1 MLINFSVSN
10 HLSFR
15 SKQTLNMLKSD
26 FNSDLINKENL
37 LTSSLI
43 FGANAS
49 GKSNFI
55 DSLAL
60 LKKIVLRS
68 TDELSKNYLEDI
80 VPFLFNKIDN
90 SPSTFEISIFSQE
103 VYTYSISF
111 LNRKIVSEELCIYSE
126 NNLKKNETLFIRNDN
141 IINNVS
147 ERFSE
152 SYSYFN
158 QETKEINN
166 SDNVKN
172 IPFISIIAG
181 VGGVHS
187 KNVINWFNKLHIIS
201 GLLDDALLNF
211 SLNLFEKDLKFYDWA
226 SQFLP
231 SLQIDKID
239 FEDNVLSLFEK
250 IDPKELKT
258 VLAKVKQKKKGKHT
272 EVIEK
277 FIDLVQATTEIE
289 DKKINAKKVNVIK
302 NINGEKYELPFRLES
317 EGTRK
322 LIALLGPIYDSIQKK
337 HVLVCDE
344 IDSKFHT
351 LLMKYILKIFNKDN
365 KECQLIASAQD
376 TNLID
381 KDIFNEDQIWF
392 VNKNEFGESGMYSLI
407 EFKNLTNTD
416 YASSYLKGAYNAIP
430 LFANKDIIEN
440 LLK

>member
-430 LFANKDIIEN
+430 LFENKDI
-440 LLK
+440 

>member
-1 MLINFSVSN
+1 
-10 HLSFR
+10 
-15 SKQTLNMLKSD
+15 MLKSD

-430 LFANKDIIEN
+430 LFENKDI
-440 LLK
+440 

>member
-90 SPSTFEISIFSQE
+90 FPSTFEISIFSQE

-126 NNLKKNETLFIRNDN
+126 NNLRKNETLFIRNDN

-277 FIDLVQATTEIE
+277 FIDLVQATTGIE

-430 LFANKDIIEN
+430 LFENKDIIEN

>member
-126 NNLKKNETLFIRNDN
+126 NNLRKNETLFIRNDN
-141 IINNVS
+141 IISNVS

-430 LFANKDIIEN
+430 LFENKDIIEN

>member
-126 NNLKKNETLFIRNDN
+126 NNLKKNKILFIRNDN

-430 LFANKDIIEN
+430 LFENKDIIEN

>member
-1 MLINFSVSN
+1 M
-10 HLSFR
+10 
-15 SKQTLNMLKSD
+15 
-26 FNSDLINKENL
+26 
-37 LTSSLI
+37 
-43 FGANAS
+43 
-49 GKSNFI
+49 
-55 DSLAL
+55 
-60 LKKIVLRS
+60 
-68 TDELSKNYLEDI
+68 
-80 VPFLFNKIDN
+80 
-90 SPSTFEISIFSQE
+90 
-103 VYTYSISF
+103 
-111 LNRKIVSEELCIYSE
+111 
-126 NNLKKNETLFIRNDN
+126 
-141 IINNVS
+141 
-147 ERFSE
+147 
-152 SYSYFN
+152 
-158 QETKEINN
+158 
-166 SDNVKN
+166 
-172 IPFISIIAG
+172 
-181 VGGVHS
+181 
-187 KNVINWFNKLHIIS
+187 
-201 GLLDDALLNF
+201 
-211 SLNLFEKDLKFYDWA
+211 KFYDWA

-430 LFANKDIIEN
+430 LFENKDIIEN

>member
-407 EFKNLTNTD
+407 ESKNLTNTD

-430 LFANKDIIEN
+430 LFENKDIIEN

>member
-430 LFANKDIIEN
+430 LFENKDIIEN

>member
-187 KNVINWFNKLHIIS
+187 KNVINYIS
-201 GLLDDALLNF
+201 
-211 SLNLFEKDLKFYDWA
+211 SLVY
-226 SQFLP
+226 
-231 SLQIDKID
+231 
-239 FEDNVLSLFEK
+239 
-250 IDPKELKT
+250 
-258 VLAKVKQKKKGKHT
+258 
-272 EVIEK
+272 
-277 FIDLVQATTEIE
+277 
-289 DKKINAKKVNVIK
+289 
-302 NINGEKYELPFRLES
+302 
-317 EGTRK
+317 
-322 LIALLGPIYDSIQKK
+322 
-337 HVLVCDE
+337 
-344 IDSKFHT
+344 
-351 LLMKYILKIFNKDN
+351 
-365 KECQLIASAQD
+365 
-376 TNLID
+376 
-381 KDIFNEDQIWF
+381 
-392 VNKNEFGESGMYSLI
+392 
-407 EFKNLTNTD
+407 
-416 YASSYLKGAYNAIP
+416 
-430 LFANKDIIEN
+430 
-440 LLK
+440 

>member
-126 NNLKKNETLFIRNDN
+126 KNLRKNETLFIRNDN

-258 VLAKVKQKKKGKHT
+258 VLAKVKQKEKGKHT

-430 LFANKDIIEN
+430 LFENKDTIEN

>member
-239 FEDNVLSLFEK
+239 FEYNVLSLFEK

-430 LFANKDIIEN
+430 LFENKDIIEN

>member
-90 SPSTFEISIFSQE
+90 FPSTFEISIFSQE

-126 NNLKKNETLFIRNDN
+126 NNLRKNETLFIRNDN

-277 FIDLVQATTEIE
+277 FIDLVQATTGIE

-351 LLMKYILKIFNKDN
+351 LLMKYILKIFNKD
-365 KECQLIASAQD
+365 
-376 TNLID
+376 
-381 KDIFNEDQIWF
+381 QIWF

-430 LFANKDIIEN
+430 LFENKDIIEN

>member
-289 DKKINAKKVNVIK
+289 DKKINTKKVNVIK

-430 LFANKDIIEN
+430 LFENKDIIEN

>member
-239 FEDNVLSLFEK
+239 FEDNVLSLCEK

-430 LFANKDIIEN
+430 LFENKDIIEN